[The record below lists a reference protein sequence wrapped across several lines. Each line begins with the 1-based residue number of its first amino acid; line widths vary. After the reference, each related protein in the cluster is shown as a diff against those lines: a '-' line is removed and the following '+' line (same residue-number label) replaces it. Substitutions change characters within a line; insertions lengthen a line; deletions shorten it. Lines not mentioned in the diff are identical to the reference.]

1 MDELSS
7 LINDYKQN
15 KMNEDIKYLKE
26 FERMNFKT
34 FDSFLKVALSS
45 FPIHKWFVKVNEEAL
60 DAIRQ
65 VYNYIRIN
73 EETLKKMN
81 RFNDIIFFVNS
92 ANIKNFGEL
101 SIYDTSVALGIYLG
115 HMPTHVFLHAGPKI
129 AVEKIF
135 GANYKHKVHFLKD
148 NKRLMYIEASDLPT
162 EFHELAPYIIEDCLC
177 YIHSKL

>member
-15 KMNEDIKYLKE
+15 KMNEDIKYLKK
-26 FERMNFKT
+26 FERKNFNS
-34 FDSFLKVALSS
+34 FDDFLKVALSS

-60 DAIRQ
+60 NAIRQ

-73 EETLKKMN
+73 EEILKKMN
-81 RFNDIIFFVNS
+81 SFNDIIFFVDS

-101 SIYDTSVALGIYLG
+101 STYDTSVALGVYLG
-115 HMPTHVFLHAGPKI
+115 HLPKHVFLHAGPKI

-135 GANYKHKVHFLKD
+135 GDNYKHKLRFLKD
-148 NKRLMYIEASDLPT
+148 NKRLKYIKTSDLPK
-162 EFHELAPYIIEDCLC
+162 EFYGLSPYIIEDCLC

>member
-15 KMNEDIKYLKE
+15 KMNEDIKYLKK
-26 FERMNFKT
+26 FERMNFKS

-73 EETLKKMN
+73 EET
-81 RFNDIIFFVNS
+81 
-92 ANIKNFGEL
+92 
-101 SIYDTSVALGIYLG
+101 
-115 HMPTHVFLHAGPKI
+115 
-129 AVEKIF
+129 
-135 GANYKHKVHFLKD
+135 
-148 NKRLMYIEASDLPT
+148 
-162 EFHELAPYIIEDCLC
+162 
-177 YIHSKL
+177 